1 MKNKI
6 VLAIVSLIA
15 LVAMIPM
22 SFAADDLQVPSD
34 VEGVAAQAGD
44 GEVELSWDMATD
56 NVAVTE
62 YKVYY
67 GLTSVVEDGGSYD
80 LEPIETNNDA
90 LSYTVTG
97 LVNDTTYYFAVTALD
112 AAGNES
118 EYYSEEVSSSPVSA
132 TGGDTSAPY
141 VVGATATNNMTVE
154 VNFSEDV
161 TVPTDG
167 PSAFSIVNMDTDAQL
182 EVIDAYISDEDS
194 TTILVITATQDEG
207 GNYMLTVSSSVTD
220 TAENPIVS
228 GTSDTAVFTGAA
240 EALVL
245 DDSTGEEVVVDTT
258 TDEEDSLAHEAAPE
272 DTTAPTIDEI
282 EATTLT
288 EIVVDFDEDMV
299 LPEDGTGVTFDVIL
313 AKDNSAL
320 EVLSMKLDE
329 EDNSKVILETTEQ
342 NAGED
347 YILTVTGITDV
358 AGNELT
364 DTFDSTGS
372 FEAPLLEVSD
382 LIPPEDVT
390 NFLASLVSDMATS
403 VELSWT
409 ASVNSAGDLADQL
422 LYMSENGGTSYGDAE
437 SLGASTTSYT
447 AENLTEGQTYTFKL
461 TTVDETG
468 NESEGV
474 ITTVTLPQ
482 TGAGLGIVLLA
493 SVLGTGFVMKKK
505 N

>member
-6 VLAIVSLIA
+6 VLAIASLIA

-22 SFAADDLQVPSD
+22 SFAADDLQIPSD
-34 VEGVAAQAGD
+34 VEGVTAQAGD
-44 GEVELSWDMATD
+44 GEVELSWDMTTD
-56 NVAVTE
+56 NVGVTE
-62 YKVYY
+62 YKIYS

-90 LSYTVTG
+90 LSYTVSG
-97 LVNDTTYYFAVTALD
+97 LINDTTYYFAVTALD

-118 EYYSEEVSSSPVSA
+118 EYYSEEVSATPVSA

-167 PSAFSIVNMDTDAQL
+167 MSAFSIVNMDTDAQL
-182 EVIDAYISDEDS
+182 EVIDAYTSDED
-194 TTILVITATQDEG
+194 TTTVLVITSTQDEG
-207 GNYMLTVSSSVTD
+207 GNYMLTVSSSITD
-220 TAENPIVS
+220 TAGNPIVS

-258 TDEEDSLAHEAAPE
+258 VEDDSLTHEAAPE
-272 DTTAPTIDEI
+272 DTTAPSIDQI

-342 NAGED
+342 SAGED

-390 NFLASLVSDMATS
+390 NFLASLVSDVATS

-447 AENLTEGQTYTFKL
+447 AEDLTEGQTYTFKL

-493 SVLGTGFVMKKK
+493 SVLGTGFVMRKK
-505 N
+505 